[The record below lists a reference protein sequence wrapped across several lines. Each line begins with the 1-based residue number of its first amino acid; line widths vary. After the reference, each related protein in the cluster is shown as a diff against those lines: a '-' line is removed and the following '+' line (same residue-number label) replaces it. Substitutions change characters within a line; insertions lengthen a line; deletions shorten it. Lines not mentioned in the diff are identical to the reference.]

1 MVWFN
6 PEHRLDEVRR
16 LIRQYWRLR
25 SEGKFEEA
33 ERVLVNE
40 LPEEVETQLMRPS
53 AGIGTTEEEVQRI
66 FFEEKRRFE
75 DVSYIVEEVAK
86 RLEKMEP
93 SGLKEQA
100 RNLVASEPV
109 GNRQEKVEQ
118 VTKARPQVV
127 GQSDIASMIDRMLA
141 QEEERLKD

>member
-6 PEHRLDEVRR
+6 PEDRLDEVRR

-25 SEGKFEEA
+25 SEGKSEEA
-33 ERVLVNE
+33 ERVLVKE

-53 AGIGTTEEEVQRI
+53 AGIATTEEEVQRM

-86 RLEKMEP
+86 RLERMEP
-93 SGLKEQA
+93 SGLIEQA
-100 RNLVASEPV
+100 RNLAASEPV

-118 VTKARPQVV
+118 VAKARPQVV

-141 QEEERLKD
+141 QEEERL